1 MNARMLVIACLLAGL
16 TSWAKEASVT
26 ADRDSLRMGEPVYL
40 SLRVCHDISTDSITV
55 QWPNWPEE
63 LIPGVEVLL
72 ADTQRTYVPDAD
84 APYFHCQEQVLVVT
98 AWDTGFV
105 ALPPFALTTT
115 AGQLQTEPLLLYSVG
130 PEVDHS
136 GTFQDIKP
144 PLPLAYTNTDWLIDH
159 WYYVLAGLLGAAAL
173 TWFLLRS
180 KPVPENTPTPEAP
193 REAIPHIQAFEA
205 LEALQKQQLWQQGKI
220 KRYHSA
226 LSDVFRQYL
235 EGRYQIAALEATS
248 DEIMDALRGRG
259 LPADVLQELAPT
271 LHISDLVKFAKYNP
285 SSTEHQTALEAVH
298 RFVERTRSQFPSA

>member
-1 MNARMLVIACLLAGL
+1 M
-16 TSWAKEASVT
+16 
-26 ADRDSLRMGEPVYL
+26 
-40 SLRVCHDISTDSITV
+40 
-55 QWPNWPEE
+55 
-63 LIPGVEVLL
+63 
-72 ADTQRTYVPDAD
+72 
-84 APYFHCQEQVLVVT
+84 
-98 AWDTGFV
+98 
-105 ALPPFALTTT
+105 
-115 AGQLQTEPLLLYSVG
+115 
-130 PEVDHS
+130 
-136 GTFQDIKP
+136 
-144 PLPLAYTNTDWLIDH
+144 
-159 WYYVLAGLLGAAAL
+159 LAGLLGAAAL

-259 LPADVLQELAPT
+259 LPADVLQEIAPT
-271 LHISDLVKFAKYNP
+271 LHMSDLVKFAKYNP
-285 SSTEHQTALEAVH
+285 SSTEHQTAWEAVH